1 MSAPYSAHRPSK
13 NRGDAVRLF
22 CMECMGAS
30 VDIGFETR
38 PFKEVRECSCANT
51 CSLWPYRLGGAK
63 QPIPSAG
70 HIEASEASRTRQKH
84 EVEQ

>member
-1 MSAPYSAHRPSK
+1 
-13 NRGDAVRLF
+13 VRLF

-30 VDIGFETR
+30 TDPGFEAR
-38 PFKEVRECSCANT
+38 PYKEVRECSCALT

-70 HIEASEASRTRQKH
+70 QIEASRASGTRQKD